1 MPFSDIIGQDRA
13 IAVLRRSI
21 TKERVAHAYLF
32 SGIEGCGK
40 KKSALAFVQAVFCG
54 AGKDDAC
61 GVCSSCRKVAS
72 GQHPDLHL
80 LEPDGAFIKI
90 DQVRELQK
98 ELSYRPFEA
107 PKKAC
112 IIDGADK
119 LNLSSGNA
127 LLKTLEEPPG
137 EALMILIAPERS
149 AVLQTIL
156 SRCQALAFQPLPG
169 ELIEGR
175 LVRDGFSADAARVAA
190 TLCGGSLGRGIE
202 IATDGVLAGRG
213 SFLTR
218 ITGLSLNDGASLFAA
233 AEEFAADKEGLPE
246 LLELLLSFLRD
257 ILIYRSMQEALVNS
271 DLKELVARE
280 AARRTEGDVMEL
292 IEQLIAMRRM
302 FVRNVNARLAL
313 EVFFMRFCSLRSA

>member
-1 MPFSDIIGQDRA
+1 M
-13 IAVLRRSI
+13 
-21 TKERVAHAYLF
+21 ERVSHAYLF

-40 KKSALAFVQAVFCG
+40 RKTALAFVQAVFCG
-54 AGKDDAC
+54 KEDAC
-61 GVCSSCRKVAS
+61 GICPSCRKVAG
-72 GQHPDLHL
+72 GQHPDLHI

-112 IIDGADK
+112 IIDGAEK

-137 EALMILIAPERS
+137 NALMILITPERS

-156 SRCQALAFQPLPG
+156 SRCQTLDFQPLPG
-169 ELIEGR
+169 ALIEER
-175 LVRDGFSADAARVAA
+175 LIRDQFPAEAARVAA
-190 TLCGGSLGRGIE
+190 TLSGGSLRRGIE
-202 IATDGVLAGRG
+202 IAADGVLEGRV
-213 SFLTR
+213 SFLER
-218 ITGLSLNDGASLFAA
+218 VIALNLKDISTLFAT
-233 AEEFAADKEGLPE
+233 AEELAADKEGLPG

-257 ILIYRSMQEALVNS
+257 VLIYRSTPEAIANA
-271 DLKELVARE
+271 DLAQLVAQE
-280 AARRTEGDVMEL
+280 AARSPQGRTMEL

-302 FVRNVNARLAL
+302 LARNVNARLAL
-313 EVFFMRFCSLRSA
+313 EVFFMRFAAGGR

>member
-1 MPFSDIIGQDRA
+1 MPFSEVIGQERA
-13 IAVLRRSI
+13 ISVLRRSI
-21 TKERVAHAYLF
+21 SMGRVAHAYLF

-54 AGKDDAC
+54 REEAC
-61 GVCSSCRKVAS
+61 GVCPSCKKLAS
-72 GQHPDLHL
+72 GQHPDLHI

-90 DQVRELQK
+90 DQIRELQK

-112 IIDGADK
+112 IIDGADR

-156 SRCQALAFQPLPG
+156 SRCQALSFQPLSAR
-169 ELIEGR
+169 LIEER
-175 LVRDGFSADAARVAA
+175 LLRDRFPADAARVAA
-190 TLCGGSLGRGIE
+190 TLCGGSLGKGLE
-202 IATDGVLAGRG
+202 MAGDGVLEGRG

-218 ITGLSLNDGASLFAA
+218 IVALEQREIAPLFAA
-233 AEEFAADKEGLPE
+233 AEEFAADKEALPGM
-246 LLELLLSFLRD
+246 LELLLSFLRD
-257 ILIYRSMQEALVNS
+257 ILIYRSTPKGVANA
-271 DLKELVARE
+271 DLEQLIARE
-280 AARRTEGDVMEL
+280 AARCSEGRIMEL
-292 IEQLIAMRRM
+292 IEQLVEMRRM
-302 FVRNVNARLAL
+302 LARNVNARLAL
-313 EVFFMRFCSLRSA
+313 EVFLLRFSNRLV

>member
-1 MPFSDIIGQDRA
+1 MPFSEIIGQDRA

-21 TKERVAHAYLF
+21 SMDRVSHAYLF

-40 KKSALAFVQAVFCG
+40 KKSALAFIQAVFCG
-54 AGKDDAC
+54 RDEAC
-61 GVCSSCRKVAS
+61 GVCPSCRKLAA
-72 GQHPDLHL
+72 GQHPDLHI

-137 EALMILIAPERS
+137 DALMILIAPERS

-156 SRCQALAFQPLPG
+156 SRCQALHFQPLCA
-169 ELIEGR
+169 ELIEQR
-175 LVRDGFSADAARVAA
+175 LVRDQFPPQAARVAA
-190 TLCGGSLGRGIE
+190 TLSGGSLGRGIE
-202 IATDGVLAGRG
+202 IATDGVLEGRG
-213 SFLTR
+213 GFLAR
-218 ITGLSLNDGASLFAA
+218 VIALNLKDVAALFAA
-233 AEEFAADKEGLPE
+233 AEEFAADKEGLPGF
-246 LLELLLSFLRD
+246 LELLLSFLRD
-257 ILIYRSMQEALVNS
+257 ILIYRSTPGAIANA
-271 DLKELVARE
+271 DLEQLIARE
-280 AARRTEGDVMEL
+280 AARCPEGRVMEL
-292 IEQLIAMRRM
+292 IEHLIAMRRM
-302 FVRNVNARLAL
+302 LARNVNARLAL
-313 EVFFMRFCSLRSA
+313 EVFFMRFAAR

>member
-1 MPFSDIIGQDRA
+1 MPFSEIIGQERA
-13 IAVLRRSI
+13 ISVLRRSI
-21 TKERVAHAYLF
+21 AMHRVAHAYLF

-40 KKSALAFVQAVFCG
+40 RKSALAFVQAVFCG
-54 AGKDDAC
+54 KDEAC
-61 GVCSSCRKVAS
+61 GVCPSCRKVAS
-72 GQHPDLHL
+72 GQHPDLHI

-119 LNLSSGNA
+119 LNLNSGNA

-137 EALMILIAPERS
+137 DALMILIAPERS
-149 AVLQTIL
+149 AVLQTIQ
-156 SRCQALAFQPLPG
+156 SRCQALAFQPLSG

-175 LVRDGFSADAARVAA
+175 LVRDGFPAEAARVAA
-190 TLCGGSLGRGIE
+190 TLSGGSLSRGIE
-202 IATDGVLAGRG
+202 IATDGVLEGRG

-218 ITGLSLNDGASLFAA
+218 VTAMSLNDVASLFAS
-233 AEEFAADKEGLPE
+233 AEEFAANKEGLPE

-257 ILIYRSMQEALVNS
+257 ILIYRSTPGALANA
-271 DLKELVARE
+271 DLRPLIARE
-280 AARRTEGDVMEL
+280 AARCSEGRIMEL

-302 FVRNVNARLAL
+302 LSRNVNARLAL
-313 EVFFMRFCSLRSA
+313 EVFFMRFAAR

>member
-1 MPFSDIIGQDRA
+1 MPFSEIIGQDRA

-21 TKERVAHAYLF
+21 ATERVAHAYLF

-40 KKSALAFVQAVFCG
+40 KRTALAFVQAVFCG
-54 AGKDDAC
+54 RDEAC
-61 GVCSSCRKVAS
+61 GVCPSCRKVAS
-72 GQHPDLHL
+72 GQHPDLHI

-119 LNLSSGNA
+119 FNLSSGNA

-156 SRCQALAFQPLPG
+156 SRCQALAFQPLAG

-175 LVRDGFSADAARVAA
+175 LVRDGFPAEAARVAA
-190 TLCGGSLGRGIE
+190 TLSGGSLRRGIE
-202 IATDGVLAGRG
+202 IATDGVLEGRG
-213 SFLTR
+213 TFLER
-218 ITGLSLNDGASLFAA
+218 ITALSLNDAAALFAS
-233 AEEFAADKEGLPE
+233 AEEFAADKEGLPG

-257 ILIYRSMQEALVNS
+257 ILIYRATPGALANA
-271 DLKELVARE
+271 DLAPLIARE
-280 AARRTEGDVMEL
+280 AARCSEGRIMEL

-302 FVRNVNARLAL
+302 LARNVNARLAL
-313 EVFFMRFCSLRSA
+313 EVFFMRFAER

>member
-1 MPFSDIIGQDRA
+1 MPFSDVIGQDRA
-13 IAVLRRSI
+13 IAVLRSSI
-21 TKERVAHAYLF
+21 GMGRVAHAYLF

-40 KKSALAFVQAVFCG
+40 KKTALAFVQAVFCG
-54 AGKDDAC
+54 RDEAC

-72 GQHPDLHL
+72 GQHPDLHI

-90 DQVRELQK
+90 DQVRDLQK

-112 IIDGADK
+112 IIDGADRF
-119 LNLSSGNA
+119 NLSSGNS

-156 SRCQALAFQPLPG
+156 SRCQALAFQPLSG

-175 LVRDGFSADAARVAA
+175 LVRDGFPQEAARVAA

-202 IATDGVLAGRG
+202 IATDGVLDGRG

-218 ITGLSLNDGASLFAA
+218 ITALSLSDAAALFAA

-257 ILIYRSMQEALVNS
+257 ILIYRSTPEALVNT
-271 DLKELVARE
+271 DLMDLIARE
-280 AARRTEGDVMEL
+280 AARRSEADVMEL

-313 EVFFMRFCSLRSA
+313 EVFFMRLCSLRSQG

>member
-1 MPFSDIIGQDRA
+1 MPFSEVIGQDSA

-21 TKERVAHAYLF
+21 SIGRVAHAYLF

-40 KKSALAFVQAVFCG
+40 RKTALAFVQAVFCG
-54 AGKDDAC
+54 KDEAC
-61 GVCSSCRKVAS
+61 GVCPSCRKVAS
-72 GQHPDLHL
+72 GQHPDLHI

-98 ELSYRPFEA
+98 ELAYRPFEA

-119 LNLSSGNA
+119 FNASSGNA

-156 SRCQALAFQPLPG
+156 SRCQALTFQPLPA

-175 LVRDGFSADAARVAA
+175 LARDGFPAEAARVAA
-190 TLCGGSLGRGIE
+190 TLSGGSLRRAMD
-202 IATDGVLAGRG
+202 IAADGVLEARS
-213 SFLTR
+213 SFLAR
-218 ITGLSLNDGASLFAA
+218 VVALKLNDVATLFQT
-233 AEEFAADKEGLPE
+233 AEELAADKEGLPGF
-246 LLELLLSFLRD
+246 LELLLSFLRD
-257 ILIYRSMQEALVNS
+257 ILIYRATPEAIANA
-271 DLKELVARE
+271 DLQQLIARE
-280 AARRTEGDVMEL
+280 AEQCSQEQVIAL
-292 IEQLIAMRRM
+292 IEQLVSLRSMLA
-302 FVRNVNARLAL
+302 RNVNARLAL
-313 EVFFMRFCSLRSA
+313 EVFFMRFAER

>member
-1 MPFSDIIGQDRA
+1 MPFSDVIGQDRA

-21 TKERVAHAYLF
+21 TMGRVSHAYLF

-40 KKSALAFVQAVFCG
+40 KKTALAFVQAVFCG
-54 AGKDDAC
+54 RDEAC

-72 GQHPDLHL
+72 GQHPDLHI

-90 DQVRELQK
+90 DQVRDLQK

-119 LNLSSGNA
+119 FNLSSGNS

-137 EALMILIAPERS
+137 EALLILIAPERS

-156 SRCQALAFQPLPG
+156 SRCQALAFQPLSG
-169 ELIEGR
+169 ALIEGR
-175 LVRDGFSADAARVAA
+175 LVRDGFPAEAARVAA
-190 TLCGGSLGRGIE
+190 TLCGGSLSRGIE
-202 IATDGVLAGRG
+202 IAADGVLDGRG

-218 ITGLSLNDGASLFAA
+218 ITALSLGDAATLFAA

-246 LLELLLSFLRD
+246 LMELLLSFLRD
-257 ILIYRSMQEALVNS
+257 ILIYRSTPEALVNT
-271 DLKELVARE
+271 DLRQLVARE
-280 AARRTEGDVMEL
+280 AARRSEAQVMEL
-292 IEQLIAMRRM
+292 IDQLIAMRRM

-313 EVFFMRFCSLRSA
+313 EVFFMRFCSLRA

>member
-1 MPFSDIIGQDRA
+1 MPFSDVIGQDRA

-21 TKERVAHAYLF
+21 TMGRVAHAYLF

-40 KKSALAFVQAVFCG
+40 RKSALAFVQAVFCG
-54 AGKDDAC
+54 KEEAC
-61 GVCSSCRKVAS
+61 GVCSSCRKIAS
-72 GQHPDLHL
+72 GQHPDLHI

-119 LNLSSGNA
+119 FNLSSGNA

-156 SRCQALAFQPLPG
+156 SRCQALSFQPLPAG
-169 ELIEGR
+169 LIEGR
-175 LVRDGFSADAARVAA
+175 LVREGFPAEAARVAA
-190 TLCGGSLGRGIE
+190 TLSGGSLRKGVE
-202 IATDGVLAGRG
+202 IATDGVLEGRG
-213 SFLTR
+213 SFLAR
-218 ITGLSLNDGASLFAA
+218 IIALNLKDVASLFAA
-233 AEEFAADKEGLPE
+233 AEEFAADKEGLPG
-246 LLELLLSFLRD
+246 LLELLMSFLRD
-257 ILIYRSMQEALVNS
+257 ILIYRSTPEALANA
-271 DLKELVARE
+271 DLEQLIARE
-280 AARRTEGDVMEL
+280 AARCSERRVMEL
-292 IEQLIAMRRM
+292 IEQLVAMRRM
-302 FVRNVNARLAL
+302 LARNVNARLAL
-313 EVFFMRFCSLRSA
+313 EVFFMRFAAR

>member
-21 TKERVAHAYLF
+21 SMQRVAHAYLF

-40 KKSALAFVQAVFCG
+40 KKTALAFVQAVFCG
-54 AGKDDAC
+54 REEAC

-72 GQHPDLHL
+72 GQHPDLHI

-90 DQVRELQK
+90 DQVRDLQK

-119 LNLSSGNA
+119 FNLSSGNS

-137 EALMILIAPERS
+137 EALLILIAPERS

-156 SRCQALAFQPLPG
+156 SRCQALAFQPLSG
-169 ELIEGR
+169 ALVEGR
-175 LVRDGFSADAARVAA
+175 LVRDGFPAEAARVAA
-190 TLCGGSLGRGIE
+190 TLCGGSLRRGIE
-202 IATDGVLAGRG
+202 IATDGVLEGRG

-218 ITGLSLNDGASLFAA
+218 ITGLSMGNAAALFSA

-257 ILIYRSMQEALVNS
+257 ILIYRSTPQALVNS
-271 DLKELVARE
+271 DLEQLIASE
-280 AARRTEGDVMEL
+280 ATRRTDAQVMEL
-292 IEQLIAMRRM
+292 IDQLIAMRRM

-313 EVFFMRFCSLRSA
+313 EVFFMRFAQR

>member
-1 MPFSDIIGQDRA
+1 MPFSDVIGQDRA

-21 TKERVAHAYLF
+21 SISRVAHAYLF

-40 KKSALAFVQAVFCG
+40 RKTALAFVQAVFCG
-54 AGKDDAC
+54 ADEAC

-90 DQVRELQK
+90 DQVRDLQK

-112 IIDGADK
+112 IIDGAEK

-137 EALMILIAPERS
+137 DALMILIAPERS

-156 SRCQALAFQPLPG
+156 SRCQALSFQPLSA
-169 ELIEGR
+169 EMIEGR
-175 LVRDGFSADAARVAA
+175 LVRDGFAAETARVSA
-190 TLCGGSLGRGIE
+190 TLSGGSLRRGIE
-202 IATDGVLAGRG
+202 IATDGVLEGRG
-213 SFLTR
+213 NFLER
-218 ITGLSLNDGASLFAA
+218 IIALNLKEIAALFAA
-233 AEEFAADKEGLPE
+233 AEEFAADKEGLPG
-246 LLELLLSFLRD
+246 LLELLMSFLRD
-257 ILIYRSMQEALVNS
+257 ILIYRSTPGALANA
-271 DLKELVARE
+271 DLEQLIARE
-280 AARRTEGDVMEL
+280 AARCSERRIMEL
-292 IEQLIAMRRM
+292 IEQLVAMRRM
-302 FVRNVNARLAL
+302 LARNVNARLAL
-313 EVFFMRFCSLRSA
+313 EVFFMHFATR

>member
-1 MPFSDIIGQDRA
+1 MPFSEVIGQERA

-21 TKERVAHAYLF
+21 SMGRVAHAYLF

-40 KKSALAFVQAVFCG
+40 RKSALAFIQAVFCG
-54 AGKDDAC
+54 RDEAC
-61 GVCSSCRKVAS
+61 GVCSSCRKLAG
-72 GQHPDLHL
+72 GQHPDLHI

-137 EALMILIAPERS
+137 DALMILIAPERS

-156 SRCQALAFQPLPG
+156 SRCQSLHFQPLSA

-175 LVRDGFSADAARVAA
+175 LVRDHFPAEASRVAA
-190 TLCGGSLGRGIE
+190 TLSGGSLKRGFE
-202 IATDGVLAGRG
+202 IATDGVLEGRG
-213 SFLTR
+213 SFLER
-218 ITGLSLNDGASLFAA
+218 IIALSLKDVASLFAA
-233 AEEFAADKEGLPE
+233 AEEFAADKDGLPG

-257 ILIYRSMQEALVNS
+257 VLIYRCTPGSLANA
-271 DLKELVARE
+271 DLEHLVARE
-280 AARRTEGDVMEL
+280 AERCPQRRVMEL
-292 IEQLIAMRRM
+292 IEQLLAMRRM
-302 FVRNVNARLAL
+302 LARNVNARLAL
-313 EVFFMRFCSLRSA
+313 EVFFMRFAAR

>member
-1 MPFSDIIGQDRA
+1 MPFAEIIGQDRA
-13 IAVLRRSI
+13 IGVLRRSI
-21 TKERVAHAYLF
+21 AMQRVAHAYLF

-40 KKSALAFVQAVFCG
+40 RKTALAFVQAVFCG
-54 AGKDDAC
+54 RDEAC
-61 GVCSSCRKVAS
+61 GSCSSCRKIAS
-72 GQHPDLHL
+72 GQHPDLHI

-119 LNLSSGNA
+119 LNASSGNA

-137 EALMILIAPERS
+137 NALMILIAPERS
-149 AVLQTIL
+149 AVLQTIQ
-156 SRCQALAFQPLPG
+156 SRCQSLAFQPLSAG
-169 ELIEGR
+169 LIEER
-175 LVRDGFSADAARVAA
+175 LVRDGFAGEAARVAA
-190 TLCGGSLGRGIE
+190 TLCGGSLSRGLE
-202 IATDGVLAGRG
+202 IAADGVLAGRAA
-213 SFLTR
+213 FLTR
-218 ITGLSLNDGASLFAA
+218 ITSLSLKDVGALFAA

-257 ILIYRSMQEALVNS
+257 ILIYRSTPESLVNS
-271 DLKELVARE
+271 DLTPLVAQE
-280 AARRTEGDVMEL
+280 AARRSDSQVMEL
-292 IEQLIAMRRM
+292 IEQLMAMRRM

-313 EVFFMRFCSLRSA
+313 EVFFMRFCTLRLT